1 MVGFCRIE
9 IGKEIQ
15 PLAKQSRKSGLSL
28 TSYHMQNTSKNPSTV
43 QHASSYTR
51 QKARHGS
58 SFISTRLLG
67 IIVNPIIYHL
77 VLTAEKMSEVR

>member
-9 IGKEIQ
+9 IGKEMQ

-28 TSYHMQNTSKNPSTV
+28 DMQNTSKNPSTV
-43 QHASSYTR
+43 QHAASYTR

>member
-9 IGKEIQ
+9 IGKEMQ

-28 TSYHMQNTSKNPSTV
+28 DMQNTSKNPSTV